1 MPFAATWM
9 FDSPSWEAGNAT
21 CDVAPNLGYRYFLR
35 DSRFGCL
42 FFLGRPKG
50 KNPCALSVASPSPNK
65 KPKTPEPS
73 YLQLESAGIATSPRP
88 APARACCAS
97 CSHWLPACRS
107 RGPRP
112 LWEVEPGYP
121 NYDGAHTNGGLPPIT
136 RNPRTGVSQN
146 TGIPKLGG
154 FLLP

>member
-1 MPFAATWM
+1 MNCSVLRPQAATPFAATWM

-42 FFLGRPKG
+42 LRETKRQKPLRPFSGVPFPKQ
-50 KNPCALSVASPSPNK
+50 

-73 YLQLESAGIATSPRP
+73 YLQLESAGFATSPRP

-112 LWEVEPGYP
+112 LWEAEPGSKHRWSPHKWWASP
-121 NYDGAHTNGGLPPIT
+121 NYKKPP
-136 RNPRTGVSQN
+136 
-146 TGIPKLGG
+146 
-154 FLLP
+154 